1 MRFQSDEFFAGDF
14 IGSVDG
20 EAKVGFDGVELVSI
34 NWEEA
39 NFCRSD
45 DPNGEPVDLTEADAE
60 SITEAIKD
68 ALAKVTD
75 AGFGDLVIR

>member
-1 MRFQSDEFFAGDF
+1 MRFQSDEFFAGVF
-14 IGSVDG
+14 IGSVHG
-20 EAKVGFDGVELVSI
+20 EAKLGADGVELVSVD
-34 NWEEA
+34 WEEA

-60 SITEAIKD
+60 VVTEAIKD